1 MATIVIIG
9 GGFGGLACAQA
20 LGAGLRG
27 TAHRVILVDRRNYHL
42 FQPLLYQVATAALSP
57 ADIAVPLRH
66 ILARYRNVEVM
77 WGEVTGIDVA
87 RREVRLDDRPPL
99 TWDRLALATGGH
111 YSWFGHDD
119 WAVHAPGLKTM
130 ADARTIRARLLAAF
144 ERAEMETDPV
154 RQRQLMTCAIVGGG
168 PTGVEMAGAV
178 AELARWTLRHDFRRA
193 DPRQTRIVLIEAG
206 PRVLAGF
213 PESLSRY
220 AETALAKLGVEV
232 RTGARV
238 TAISANH
245 VDIGD
250 EHIPAGTILWAA
262 GMAASAAGRWLGVET
277 DKAGRIPVAPDLSV
291 PDRPG
296 VYAIGDTALCRGADG
311 KPLPGLAQVA
321 QQQGTHLGRA
331 LTRNLVDGT
340 PMPPFRFRNRGDT
353 AVIGRHAAV
362 FDFGWA
368 RLTGRIAWLLWG
380 LVHIVLLVGFENRVI
395 VGAQWLWNYFTR
407 ERGARLI
414 E

>member
-1 MATIVIIG
+1 MATVVIIG

-20 LGAGLRG
+20 LGRTLRG
-27 TAHRVILVDRRNYHL
+27 TPHRVILIDRRNYHL

-66 ILARYRNVEVM
+66 ILARHRNVEVM
-77 WGEVTGIDVA
+77 WGEVAGLDSE
-87 RREVRLDDRPPL
+87 RCEVLVDEWPPL
-99 TWDRLALATGGH
+99 AWDRLVLATGAH

-144 ERAEMETDPV
+144 ERAEMENDAA
-154 RQRQLMTCAIVGGG
+154 RQRQLMTCIIVGGG

-206 PRVLAGF
+206 PRVLAAF

-220 AETALAKLGVEV
+220 AEKALARLGVEV
-232 RTGARV
+232 RTGTRV
-238 TAISANH
+238 TAIASDS

-250 EHIPAGTILWAA
+250 EKIPAGTILWAA
-262 GMAASAAGRWLGVET
+262 GMAASAAGRWLGVTT

-291 PDRPG
+291 PGRPG
-296 VYAIGDTALCRGADG
+296 VYALGDTALCLGADG

-321 QQQGTHLGRA
+321 QQQGTYLGRA
-331 LTRNLVDGT
+331 LARNLTDGT
-340 PMPPFRFRNRGDT
+340 PLPPFRFHNRGDT

-368 RLTGRIAWLLWG
+368 RLTGRLAWLLWG
-380 LVHIVLLVGFENRVI
+380 FVHIILLVGFENRVI